1 MSFLY
6 KADPVRGAE
15 WARLFAEKAP
25 DIPFHCWP
33 DYGAAEQVRY
43 LAAWLPPEDMASQF
57 PNVEVVFSVG
67 AGIDQFD
74 FSLLPPHIPV
84 VRMIEP
90 GIADGMVEYVTH
102 AVLAIHR
109 QSHLYAR
116 QQREQRW
123 QAHLVKPAASCRI
136 GMLGLGVLG
145 VSVLTKLHDFGF
157 PCAGWSRSAHTLEG
171 IACYAGED
179 ELAAFLACCDILICL
194 LPLTEST
201 RGILDRK
208 LFAALPVGAAII
220 NVGRGGHLVEADLLE
235 ALDSGQLSSATL
247 DVCETEPLPAG
258 HPFWSRPE
266 IVLTPHIASM
276 TQPAGAVEVV
286 LDNIR
291 RHQAGQSLIGLVDRN
306 RGY

>member
-15 WARLFAEKAP
+15 WARLFAEQAP

-43 LAAWLPPEDMASQF
+43 LAAWLPPENLASQF

-74 FSLLPPHIPV
+74 FSLLPPDIPV

-90 GIADGMVEYVTH
+90 GIAVGMVEYVTH

-116 QQREQRW
+116 LQREQRW
-123 QAHLVKPAASCRI
+123 QEHPIKPAASCRI
-136 GMLGLGVLG
+136 GVLGLGVMG
-145 VSVLTKLHDFGF
+145 QSVLSKLRDFGF
-157 PCAGWSRSAHTLEG
+157 PCAGWSRSAHALDG
-171 IACYAGED
+171 VDCYAGED
-179 ELAAFLACCDILICL
+179 ALPAFLARSDILICL
-194 LPLTEST
+194 LPLTQHT
-201 RGILDRK
+201 RGILNRK
-208 LFAALPVGAAII
+208 LFNALPAGAAVI
-220 NVGRGGHLVEADLLE
+220 NVGRGGHLDEAALLE
-235 ALDSGQLSSATL
+235 ALASGQLSSATL
-247 DVCETEPLPAG
+247 DVCEIEPLPAG
-258 HPFWSRPE
+258 HPFWEHPN

-276 TQPAGAVEVV
+276 TQPASAVEVV

-291 RHQAGQSLIGLVDRN
+291 RHQSGQPLIGLVDRSL
-306 RGY
+306 GY